1 MAVLLTRP
9 HPDNEPSAT
18 RLRER
23 GFEVL
28 LAPMLR
34 FEPIAFEDDPAAQY
48 DAVIVTSS
56 NALRAIAP
64 QLQSTGLTG
73 LPLFAVGDHTAATAR
88 ELGFHKVISAEGDA
102 SALRERVIERARAR
116 DLPED
121 SRLLYLAGAD
131 VSRDLAGELRDYGL
145 DVATQT
151 AYRMTALST
160 LPREVCEAFAA
171 GKVQAVLHY
180 SKRSAAAFLQ
190 AVRGEG
196 IEISALAVPQCCISG
211 NVAAVLHEAG
221 ALQVSAAALPNENA
235 LFEALDRALRSR
247 LA

>member
-9 HPDNEPSAT
+9 HPDNDASAA

-23 GFEVL
+23 GLEVL

-34 FEPIAFEDDPAAQY
+34 FEPIAFEDDPAAHH
-48 DAVIVTSS
+48 DAVIVTSA
-56 NALRAIAP
+56 NALRAISP
-64 QLQSTGLTG
+64 QLQSTGLAE
-73 LPLFAVGDHTAATAR
+73 LPLFAVGDHTAASAR

-102 SALRERVIERARAR
+102 SALRQRLIASARAG
-116 DLPED
+116 DLPEN

-131 VSRDLAGELRDYGL
+131 VSRDLASELRDCGL
-145 DVATQT
+145 DVAMQT
-151 AYRMTALST
+151 TYRMAALST
-160 LPREVCEAFAA
+160 LPRDVCEAFAA
-171 GKVQAVLHY
+171 SKVHAVLHY
-180 SKRSAAAFLQ
+180 SKRSAAAFLR
-190 AVRGEG
+190 AVRTEG
-196 IEISALAVPQCCISG
+196 IEISALAVPQCCMSG

-221 ALQVSAAALPNENA
+221 ALRVSVAGLPNENA

>member
-9 HPDNEPSAT
+9 HPDNETSAA

-23 GFEVL
+23 GFDVL

-34 FEPIAFEDDPAAQY
+34 FEPVAFADDPAAHY

-64 QLQSTGLTG
+64 QLPNTGIID

-88 ELGFHKVISAEGDA
+88 ELGFRKVISAKGDA
-102 SALRERVIERARAR
+102 AALRDRLRESVRAQ
-116 DLPED
+116 DLPD
-121 SRLLYLAGAD
+121 RSRLLYLAGAE
-131 VSRDLAGELRDYGL
+131 VSRDLAGELREHGL
-145 DVATQT
+145 EVVTQT
-151 AYRMTALST
+151 TYRMAALST
-160 LPREVCEAFAA
+160 LPRDVCEAFAA
-171 GKVQAVLHY
+171 NQVQAVLHY
-180 SKRSAAAFLQ
+180 SRRSAAAFLD
-190 AVRGEG
+190 AVRAEG

-221 ALQVSAAALPNENA
+221 ALQVAIAVRPDENA